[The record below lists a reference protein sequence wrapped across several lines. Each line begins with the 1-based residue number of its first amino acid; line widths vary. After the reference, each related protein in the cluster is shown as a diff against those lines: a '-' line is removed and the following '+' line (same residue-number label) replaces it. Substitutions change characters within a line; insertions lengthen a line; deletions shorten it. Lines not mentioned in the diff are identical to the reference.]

1 MEGDIMAFEEIAVN
15 GNVTAL
21 NSDIYAPADGAQGAK
36 AVITVEGGDMR
47 YRLDGQDPTIDSGHL
62 LRDGAVLE
70 LKSIYSIRKFRVI
83 NTTETA
89 GKLSVSYES

>member
-1 MEGDIMAFEEIAVN
+1 MEGDIMAFEEVAVN
-15 GNVTAL
+15 GNVAAL
-21 NSDIYAPADGAQGAK
+21 NPDVYAPADGAQGAK
-36 AVITVEGGDMR
+36 AVVTAEGGDMR
-47 YRLDGQDPTIDSGHL
+47 YRLDGQDPTVDIGHL

-70 LKSIYSIRKFRVI
+70 LKSIYSIRKFKVI

>member
-1 MEGDIMAFEEIAVN
+1 MEGDIMAFEEVEVN
-15 GNVTAL
+15 GSVEAL
-21 NSDIYAPADGAQGAK
+21 NPDVYAPADGAQGAK
-36 AVITVEGGDMR
+36 AVVTAEGGDMR
-47 YRLDGQDPTIDSGHL
+47 YRLDGQDPTVDSGHL
-62 LRDGAVLE
+62 LRDGAMLE